1 MKTPQPSKLVHTAQD
16 AIILCLLTAAAVD
29 GAPQDRE
36 IALIEAI
43 ANTSPALAMK
53 TTDEYRRMMEIGLAL
68 IGGPD
73 GLDTIFSLATLE
85 LSRRA
90 RATCFALVVE
100 FIARNGKITAEEMRF
115 LDLLAD
121 HFKLNKLTRA
131 AIEQAARIRLDP
143 LSDKTKI

>member
-1 MKTPQPSKLVHTAQD
+1 MKTSETSKLVQTAQD
-16 AIILCLLTAAAVD
+16 AIILCLLTASAVD
-29 GAPQDRE
+29 GAPQDSE

-43 ANTSPALAMK
+43 ANTSPVLATK

-68 IGGPD
+68 ISGPE
-73 GLDTIFSLATLE
+73 GLDTVFSLATLE
-85 LSRRA
+85 LSARG

-100 FIARNGKITAEEMRF
+100 FVARNGHIAPEEIRF

-121 HFKLNKLTRA
+121 HFKLDKLTRA

-143 LSDKTKI
+143 LSADTDN